1 MQQAE
6 RLLKII
12 NLIRNRRTVL
22 TASQIADRLGV
33 STRTI
38 YRDIQKL
45 EAGGVPLE
53 GEAGVGYRLTRG
65 FDLPP
70 LMFDSEE
77 VEALILGMRMV
88 AAWGDEQLAA
98 SASSA
103 LNKIIGILPPE
114 LKELEENTPLNA
126 PAFVNTWRS
135 PNSKPIRTAIKNR
148 NILNIEYVDAKERS
162 SSRTIWPLG
171 LFFWG
176 NVWTLVSWCCLRK
189 DYRAFRIDRIQK
201 LAVLSDYYPDSE
213 KPSIKHYLGEMKR
226 ATFPADGV
234 KHP

>member
-22 TASQIADRLGV
+22 TASQIADKLGV
-33 STRTI
+33 SVRTV

-98 SASSA
+98 SAFSA
-103 LNKIIGILPPE
+103 LNKIVGILPPE
-114 LKELEENTPLNA
+114 LKELEESTPLNA

-135 PNSKPIRTAIKNR
+135 PHSEPVRKAIKLR
-148 NILNIEYVDAKERS
+148 QIVAIEYVDASDQRTSRS
-162 SSRTIWPLG
+162 IWPLG

-176 NVWTLVSWCCLRK
+176 NVWTLVSWCILRE
-189 DYRAFRIDRIQK
+189 DYRTFRVDRIQS
-201 LAVLSDYYPDSE
+201 LQVQEGHYPRLE
-213 KPSIKHYLGEMKR
+213 QPSIEDYLAKMKR
-226 ATFPADGV
+226 KYGV
-234 KHP
+234 VK